1 MRLVHLGNVV
11 VDLVLTV
18 GDLPVRGGDVIAT
31 STTASPGGGFNVMA
45 AASRLGL
52 TTLYGGPLGTGPFG
66 DRARAAL
73 LAEGIDWLLPARR
86 DLDTGFV
93 VTLVDSSGERTFV
106 TSPGAEA
113 TLRSTDL
120 LQPGLDDLVYLSGYS
135 LLHDANRDALI
146 PWLATI
152 PAGVHVFFDPGP
164 LVADI
169 PSTALEPVL
178 ARADWLSCNRAE
190 AQAMTGLNDSTDAA
204 KELMARG
211 GSRSEAGG
219 SGGVLVRVGAEGC
232 LLGVQGEVVSV
243 AGFAVAAVDLNGA
256 GDAHSGAFLAGIAEG
271 KEPAGAARWANA
283 AAALAVTRRGPAT
296 GPSRAELEGFLRVH

>member
-18 GDLPVRGGDVIAT
+18 GDLPVRGGDVIAS
-31 STTASPGGGFNVMA
+31 STTTSPGGGFNVMA

-52 TTLYGGPLGTGPFG
+52 PTLYAGPLGTGPFG
-66 DRARAAL
+66 DRARTAL
-73 LAEGIDWLLPARR
+73 LAEGIDWLLPARSE
-86 DLDTGFV
+86 LDTGFV

-120 LQPGLDDLVYLSGYS
+120 FRPGLDDLVYLSGYS

-146 PWLATI
+146 PWLATV
-152 PAGVHVFFDPGP
+152 PVGVQVFFDPGP

-169 PSTALEPVL
+169 PSTALQPVL
-178 ARADWLSCNRAE
+178 ARADWLSCNAAE
-190 AQAMTGLNDSTDAA
+190 AQGMTGLNDPADAA
-204 KELMARG
+204 KELMARA

-219 SGGVLVRVGAEGC
+219 TGGVLVRVAAEGC

-271 KEPAGAARWANA
+271 KEPVDAARWANA

-296 GPSRAELEGFLRVH
+296 GPSRAELEGFLRAH